1 MDLGPRAQ
9 IGTRGERA
17 RARTVRPGRRGMSE
31 RARRRHRRWMRRSA
45 VTAAERGVR
54 LTVRQGTE
62 RARLSIIVRRLEKN
76 DRRQALQ
83 NIWHFVDSG
92 RRSFSHSSMR
102 CLVLYN
108 TSTRSHASPPTT
120 AAPVSGAQL
129 CSRYRRIARFVRIVS
144 FRSNRFFSAPK

>member
-62 RARLSIIVRRLEKN
+62 RARLSIIVRRLEI
-76 DRRQALQ
+76 DRREQ

-92 RRSFSHSSMR
+92 TKKLLSFIDAMFSIVQH
-102 CLVLYN
+102 V
-108 TSTRSHASPPTT
+108 HALACVPTYP

-144 FRSNRFFSAPK
+144 FRSSRFFSAPK

>member
-62 RARLSIIVRRLEKN
+62 RARLSIIVRRLEI
-76 DRRQALQ
+76 DRREA
-83 NIWHFVDSG
+83 
-92 RRSFSHSSMR
+92 
-102 CLVLYN
+102 
-108 TSTRSHASPPTT
+108 
-120 AAPVSGAQL
+120 
-129 CSRYRRIARFVRIVS
+129 
-144 FRSNRFFSAPK
+144 